1 MKMFSNKKIENE
13 AAVHALMEEDGDFT
27 ESGYLLTDEY
37 LDRLARSTFTAS
49 NLPEGDE
56 YVAIIGHGYEKSN
69 REAVY
74 TLILKNIDALSEVHG
89 IHHLEKALDL
99 LKGRFRDVESYYG
112 S

>member
-1 MKMFSNKKIENE
+1 MFSNKKIENE

-37 LDRLARSTFTAS
+37 LDRLARSVFTAAK
-49 NLPEGDE
+49 LPEGDE

-74 TLILKNIDALSEVHG
+74 TLILNSIDSLCEVHG
-89 IHHLEKALDL
+89 IHHLEKALDI
-99 LKGRFRDVESYYG
+99 LKGRFSDVESYFG